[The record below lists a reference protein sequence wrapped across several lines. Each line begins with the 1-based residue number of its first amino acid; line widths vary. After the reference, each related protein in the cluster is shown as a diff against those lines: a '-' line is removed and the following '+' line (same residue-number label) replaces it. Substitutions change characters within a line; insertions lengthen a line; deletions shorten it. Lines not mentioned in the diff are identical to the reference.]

1 VIALSKYKKNLTLFI
16 ITLAS
21 MFLGFIRES
30 FIVYK
35 LGGGWEADSFIFA
48 LNLPAVIFTSL
59 GGLITTTFMP
69 LYTDARINN
78 SVKTAN
84 KFASKVLKNVVLICL
99 SIVVL
104 FEVFPQILVS
114 ILAPGFYG
122 ETYKNVIMFTRI
134 VLPSIIF
141 LGVAYTF
148 AGVVQSYKKI
158 LAVSAMQIP
167 THIIII
173 LSLVVIYPMFGIEA
187 AVLMIIIAMFSQALF
202 MYINAKKVSFVYHK
216 RTTGTSRYTK
226 RLLRMIGPMSIGVMT
241 YQINMIVN
249 SRLASR
255 LGAGNITAIN
265 LANKINMASYS
276 ALGFLVVLFLY
287 PVLSEYAA
295 KKDFENIIKALEK
308 GILLIVFLM
317 LPVTVVICFF
327 SKDIVSILFGYG
339 KFKRENIELT
349 SGILIYYSLGILFLG
364 IKDMLNRVFYSL
376 KDTEISMING
386 IVTIIV
392 NLALSLILMKVI
404 GASGLALAY
413 TISVVVSVIL
423 LFKSLKNFNMK
434 INYSHFLVEITKI
447 IVSSGVM
454 VLFLYLQ
461 GVLFNFNLTS
471 KLEIL
476 LKIGG
481 VTVISST
488 IYLSMLYLLRF
499 EYLSSIINSKINKF
513 K

>member
-1 VIALSKYKKNLTLFI
+1 MIALSKYKKNLTLFI

-84 KFASKVLKNVVLICL
+84 KFASKVLKNVILICL

-104 FEVFPQILVS
+104 FEIFPQLLVS
-114 ILAPGFYG
+114 LLAPGFYG

-141 LGVAYTF
+141 LGIAYTF

-173 LSLVVIYPMFGIEA
+173 LSLLLIYPIFGIEA
-187 AVLMIIIAMFSQALF
+187 AVFMIIMAMFSQALL
-202 MYINAKKVSFVYHK
+202 MYINAKKASFIYYK
-216 RTTGTSRYTK
+216 RTSGISRYMK
-226 RLLRMIGPMSIGVMT
+226 RLLRMLGPMSIGVMT

-249 SRLASR
+249 SRLAST

-308 GILLIVFLM
+308 GVLLIIFLM
-317 LPVTVVICFF
+317 LPVTVVVCFF

-349 SGILIYYSLGILFLG
+349 SSILIYYSLGIVFLG
-364 IKDMLNRVFYSL
+364 IKDILNRVYYSL
-376 KDTEISMING
+376 KDTETSMLNG
-386 IVTIIV
+386 IVSIIV
-392 NLALSLILMKVI
+392 NIVLSLVLMKII
-404 GASGLALAY
+404 GAPGLALAY
-413 TISVVVSVIL
+413 TASIITSVIL
-423 LFKSLKNFNMK
+423 LFKSLKKFKVK
-434 INYSHFLVEITKI
+434 INYKHLFLEMSKLMI
-447 IVSSGVM
+447 SSSAM
-454 VLFLYLQ
+454 LLFLYFQ

-471 KLEIL
+471 KLGVL

-481 VTVISST
+481 FTVISSI
-488 IYLSMLYLLRF
+488 IYLLILYLLRF
-499 EYLSSIINSKINKF
+499 EYISSIINSKIK
-513 K
+513 KV